1 MDLDSAQLLAM
12 SKLWRWPTGA
22 KRAFG
27 GPEVS
32 RARFDWIAIDSEHA
46 PDDITTLLLQLG
58 AMRGGVGVPK
68 STTPGIFCLS
78 RDAES

>member
-1 MDLDSAQLLAM
+1 MKVTDGSQAG
-12 SKLWRWPTGA
+12 LW
-22 KRAFG
+22 

-32 RARFDWIAIDSEHA
+32 RARFDWIVIDSEHA
-46 PDDITTLLLQLG
+46 PDDITTLLPQSQ